1 MEGSAGTVKFSCPQC
16 GAPLNPR
23 QADCF
28 FACTHCGSSLYLDLD
43 ALLQVTTYRIGIGA
57 DEAPLLVR
65 RHLVEL
71 ALDEAMTLRD
81 QELIFIPFWSLPGSN
96 LLQRASATFPGESL
110 PAAAAPQQAFIPE
123 RLPAGSRI
131 LPVETQPG
139 EEEERRL
146 VFIPFHRVKI
156 SHKSGDHF
164 FLCEAVSG
172 GVFGP
177 SIPREPDPRVSSL
190 FRLFLGIFL
199 VLLTTDILMDTPWVL
214 LSINAILFFLA
225 FEISIPRLENRLYK

>member
-1 MEGSAGTVKFSCPQC
+1 MDGSAGRKNFSCPQC

-28 FACTHCGSSLYLDLD
+28 MACMHCGSSLYLDLD
-43 ALLQVTTYRIGIGA
+43 ALMQVTTYRIGIGS
-57 DEAPLLVR
+57 DEAPLRVR
-65 RHLVEL
+65 RHLEEL
-71 ALDEAMTLRD
+71 VLDGAMTLRD
-81 QELIFIPFWSLPGSN
+81 QELIFIPFWHLPGDKV
-96 LLQRASATFPGESL
+96 LQRASATYPGESL
-110 PAAAAPQQAFIPE
+110 PPPAAPQQVFIPE

-131 LPVETQPG
+131 LPVDTQPG

-146 VFIPFHRVKI
+146 VYMPFHRIEI

-172 GVFGP
+172 EVYGP
-177 SIPREPDPRVSSL
+177 SIPREPDPRITSL

-199 VLLTTDILMDTPWVL
+199 VVLTTDILMDTPWVL

-225 FEISIPRLENRLYK
+225 FELSIPRLESHLYK